1 MNDIIYRRMVEEL
14 DRMTLSAK
22 AAMDSGDWRSCH
34 YWLSMIDK
42 GRKDLDAF
50 METHLIGG

>member
-42 GRKDLDAF
+42 GRKDLDVF
-50 METHLIGG
+50 MEPHLIGG